1 MKSVHLR
8 TNVVH
13 AKSIPHVSTNTDS
26 HLFGSCLV
34 NDTLDR
40 FHTSNNPNDNM
51 SKAAL
56 KNGSV
61 SINPTTCSSTTSFSN
76 NVPVLPLPPGNINNN
91 LKHPTDTMKGTD
103 SNSASANAGC
113 SVPHSPTGSIDN
125 IGNCASDDDIEI
137 TKLAE
142 GETNKHA
149 SLGNLSDNHFDTIL
163 SPTGWLDCTII
174 QQVHACLQ
182 KVNPFIEGFQRPTPV
197 RNFDIMTGE
206 FVQILHTGPSQWVC
220 ISSVGCQPNVVN
232 LFDSLSHDITERE
245 VKEQV
250 ESLMADSNVEI
261 TSMPVQQQ
269 QNGSDCG
276 IFAIT
281 FSTCIVYG
289 LDPRDMTF
297 DIPRMRPHLSQCLK
311 DGIITPFPTC

>member
-1 MKSVHLR
+1 
-8 TNVVH
+8 
-13 AKSIPHVSTNTDS
+13 
-26 HLFGSCLV
+26 
-34 NDTLDR
+34 
-40 FHTSNNPNDNM
+40 M

-56 KNGSV
+56 KNGGV

-76 NVPVLPLPPGNINNN
+76 DVPVLPLPPGNINNN

-103 SNSASANAGC
+103 SNSANANAGC
-113 SVPHSPTGSIDN
+113 SVPYSPTGSNDN

-149 SLGNLSDNHFDTIL
+149 SLGNLSDNHLDTIL

-174 QQVHACLQ
+174 QQAHACLQ
-182 KVNPFIEGFQRPTPV
+182 KDNPFIEGFQRPTLGPV

-206 FVQILHTGPSQWVC
+206 FVQILHTGHSHWVC
-220 ISSVGCQPNVVN
+220 ISSVGSQPNVVN
-232 LFDSLSHDITERE
+232 LFDSLSHDIIERE

-269 QNGSDCG
+269 INGSDCG
-276 IFAIT
+276 IFCNC
-281 FSTCIVYG
+281 FFNKHCLWFG
-289 LDPRDMTF
+289 PQRN
-297 DIPRMRPHLSQCLK
+297 DI
-311 DGIITPFPTC
+311 